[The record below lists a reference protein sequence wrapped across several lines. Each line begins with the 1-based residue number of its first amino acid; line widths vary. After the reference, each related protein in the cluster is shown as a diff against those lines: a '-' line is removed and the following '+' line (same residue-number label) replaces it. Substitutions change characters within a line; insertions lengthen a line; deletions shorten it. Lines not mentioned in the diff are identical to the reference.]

1 MGRSTSPVSL
11 LFILLSAFAF
21 TPLLLSG
28 GVEIRIA
35 DGTDAKG
42 GKGSEPKKKEKKTG
56 PELSR
61 DPDDAVNAGPLLP
74 LLGECFAFEDK
85 VYKYELC
92 PFQNVTQTQTQM
104 QKKSRRNAF
113 VLGVWGEW
121 SPDGKMW
128 RYTDGDGCGDI
139 NRTVTVSVVCDAF
152 EFKLLKPE
160 EPSTCE
166 YTMEFQVPI
175 ACAAMC
181 NYQQYH
187 DSEPSSSKKKG
198 KLGTLFSLF

>member
-42 GKGSEPKKKEKKTG
+42 GKGSEPKKKEKK
-56 PELSR
+56 PAPSSA

-92 PFQNVTQTQTQM
+92 PFQNDADADEEELPQRLRARRGASGSMAKCATRMAMGAGTSTALSRSP
-104 QKKSRRNAF
+104 SRR
-113 VLGVWGEW
+113 
-121 SPDGKMW
+121 
-128 RYTDGDGCGDI
+128 
-139 NRTVTVSVVCDAF
+139 
-152 EFKLLKPE
+152 
-160 EPSTCE
+160 
-166 YTMEFQVPI
+166 FQL
-175 ACAAMC
+175 
-181 NYQQYH
+181 NY
-187 DSEPSSSKKKG
+187 
-198 KLGTLFSLF
+198 